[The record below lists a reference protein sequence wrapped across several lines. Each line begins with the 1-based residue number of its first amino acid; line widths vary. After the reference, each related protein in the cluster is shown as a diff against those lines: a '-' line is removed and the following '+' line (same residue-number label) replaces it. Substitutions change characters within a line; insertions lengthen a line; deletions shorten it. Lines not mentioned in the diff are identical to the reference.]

1 MANVGDRA
9 SLEVLRET
17 RVGLFLDGGGELGEV
32 LLPLREM
39 PASWEIGGFLEVFI
53 YCDSEDRPVATMKY
67 PKVMPG
73 EFGYLEVLAS
83 TGVGAFL
90 DWGLPKDLLLPFGEQ
105 KSRIEVGRSY
115 VVRVHVDETS
125 GRIIA
130 SQRIGRFLSQER
142 PALKVG
148 EEVDLILYGKT
159 ELGYKAIVNEEYSG
173 LLFANEVFRRLRAG
187 ERTKGYVVQ
196 VRGDGKIDLSL
207 YAPGRARV
215 EEMEERLLAELR
227 KRGGTWDL
235 CDSSPPEAIHAA
247 LGISKKVFKRATG
260 ALFRKRMIAIEED
273 GIRLLEDEDW
283 SPEEEG

>member
-1 MANVGDRA
+1 MAKVGERA

-17 RVGLFLDGGGELGEV
+17 RVGLFLDASPELGEV

-39 PASWEIGGFLEVFI
+39 PPSWEVGGRVEVFI
-53 YCDSEDRPVATMKY
+53 YCDSEDRPVATTKH

-105 KSRIEVGRSY
+105 KSKIEVGRSF

-130 SQRIGRFLSQER
+130 TQRIGRFLSEEK
-142 PALKVG
+142 PTLKVG
-148 EEVDLILYGKT
+148 EEVDLILYRKT
-159 ELGYKAIVNEEYSG
+159 DLGYKAIVNDQYSG

-196 VRGDGKIDLSL
+196 VRPDGKVDLSL
-207 YAPGRARV
+207 YPPGRARV
-215 EEMEERLLAELR
+215 EELEARIIQELH
-227 KRGGTWDL
+227 KRGGSWAL
-235 CDSSPPEAIHAA
+235 CDSSAPEQIHAA
-247 LGISKKVFKRATG
+247 LGVSKKVFKRATG
-260 ALFRKRMIAIEED
+260 ALFRKRMIAIED
-273 GIRLLEDEDW
+273 DRIRLLEDEDW

>member
-1 MANVGDRA
+1 MANVGERV

-17 RVGLFLDGGGELGEV
+17 RVGLFLEGGDELGEV

-39 PASWEIGGFLEVFI
+39 PASWEIGGLLEVFI
-53 YCDSEDRPVATMKY
+53 YCDSEDRPVATLKY

-90 DWGLPKDLLLPFGEQ
+90 DWGLPKDLLLPFREQ
-105 KSRIEVGRSY
+105 KSQIEVGRSV
-115 VVRVHVDETS
+115 VVRVHVDEVS
-125 GRIIA
+125 GRIVA
-130 SQRIGRFLSQER
+130 TQRIGRFLSQEM
-142 PALKVG
+142 PVLKVG

-159 ELGYKAIVNEEYSG
+159 DLGYKAIVNDEFSG

-196 VRGDGKIDLSL
+196 VRADGKIDLSL

-215 EEMEERLLAELR
+215 EELEERIIQELHQ
-227 KRGGTWDL
+227 RGGSWAL
-235 CDSSPPEAIHAA
+235 CDSSPPEQINKA
-247 LGISKKVFKRATG
+247 LGVSKKVFKRATG
-260 ALFRKRMIAIEED
+260 ALFKKRMIAIDDD

-283 SPEEEG
+283 SPE